1 MATSTIREAGKS
13 YSSGLLG
20 YYKADANTVGG
31 DPATGYVRW
40 DNATQINAAN
50 ITIDHV
56 TEDGVD
62 IDLFLSLILEG
73 DRFAIQDKDN
83 SDNFQIWQV
92 SGAPVHSG
100 ATYWTIPVT
109 LLSSGGT
116 GTTNFSNN
124 TKVFTAV
131 SHGATSPVATGTGL
145 DLVSYTFAGGF

>member
-1 MATSTIREAGKS
+1 MATSTIREPGKS

-31 DPATGYVRW
+31 DPATGFIRW

-50 ITIDHV
+50 ITIDHI

-73 DRFAIQDKDN
+73 DRFAIQDKDL
-83 SDNFQIWQV
+83 SDNFQIWEV
-92 SGAPVHSG
+92 SGTPVKSG

-109 LLSSGGT
+109 LISSGGT
-116 GTTNFSNN
+116 GTTNFPNN

-131 SHGATSPVATGTGL
+131 AHGTIATSPSGSNL
-145 DLVSYTFAGGF
+145 DLVSYTQFGGF

>member
-20 YYKADANTVGG
+20 YYRADANTVGG
-31 DPATGYVRW
+31 DPATGYLRW
-40 DNATQINAAN
+40 DNATQINSAN

-62 IDLFLSLILEG
+62 IDLFLSLILQG

-83 SDNFQIWQV
+83 SDNFQIWEV
-92 SGAPVHSG
+92 SSAPVHSG

-109 LLSSGGT
+109 LISSGGT
-116 GTTNFSNN
+116 GTSGFANN
-124 TKVFTAV
+124 TRVFTAV
-131 SHGATSPVATGTGL
+131 AHGTIAPSPSGSNL
-145 DLVSYTFAGGF
+145 DLVSYTQYGGF